1 VEIPEA
7 IAATAAYLACKINA
21 DAILA
26 LTENGKVCDLIL
38 QRTLGRPMVGRATGT
53 RKNGTRFIVATPDYE
68 TYERLNRHPQAKAIK
83 LVVHAPTR
91 VGQVQHAVCRGI
103 RDGVLWPGEL
113 LVCMV
118 GDGFLS
124 DSDTLFVHRVTGS
137 ESTLAEIIESD
148 PVLAAIVEIAVELGR
163 SGYHGQPVGTAFVIG
178 DTKAVMRRSRQLIP
192 NPFRGHSDIFVT
204 DRKDR
209 EIIRRF
215 AYLDGAFIINN
226 DGHVITAGRY
236 LDANAMADIPLGFGT
251 RHRAVAAMTASTR
264 ASAITVSEEDG
275 MIRVFRGGE
284 QIAKIDSKSRT
295 IMEALV
301 K

>member
-1 VEIPEA
+1 MEIPEA
-7 IAATAAYLACKINA
+7 MAATAAHLASRINA

-26 LTENGKVCDLIL
+26 LTENGKACDFIL
-38 QRTLGRPMVGRATGT
+38 RRTFGKPMARRV
-53 RKNGTRFIVATPDYE
+53 KFIVASPDYE

-83 LVVHAPTR
+83 LVVRAPTR
-91 VGQVQHAVCRGI
+91 VGQVQHAICRGI
-103 RDGVLWPGEL
+103 REGVLWPGEL

-118 GDGFLS
+118 GDGFPS
-124 DSDTLFVHRVTGS
+124 DTDTLFVHRVTGS

-148 PVLAAIVEIAVELGR
+148 PVLAAVVEIVVELGR

-178 DTKAVMRRSRQLIP
+178 NTKAVMRRSRQLIP

-204 DRKDR
+204 NRKDR
-209 EIIRRF
+209 EIIKRF
-215 AYLDGAFIINN
+215 AYLDGAFIISS

-236 LDANAMADIPLGFGT
+236 LDASAKTDVPLGLGT

-264 ASAITVSEEDG
+264 ASGITVSEEDG
-275 MIRVFRGGE
+275 MIRVFREGG
-284 QIAKIDSKSRT
+284 QIAKIDPKSRMV
-295 IMEALV
+295 MEALV